1 MTRLFGTCALLLA
14 ACGQTSLAAAQT
26 VPTSFT
32 DLKFVVR
39 PGDRIMIV
47 DQSGIQTDGRI
58 SELDDAA
65 VTIATNVGKLR
76 FREDEV
82 VLIRQRKQDSV
93 RNGIVI
99 GAAIG
104 AGLGVLGEWSCG
116 GYCGHPG
123 LMTLDSAVWG
133 IGVGLLADVLQKT
146 PRDIYRHGAAHDGM
160 TVALTPLLG
169 PQAAGARFALRW

>member
-1 MTRLFGTCALLLA
+1 MPRFFGTCALVLV

-26 VPTSFT
+26 VPTSFS

-47 DQSGIQTDGRI
+47 DRSGIQTDGRI

-65 VTIATNVGKLR
+65 VTIASNVGKVR

-93 RNGIVI
+93 RNGMVM

-104 AGLGVLGEWSCG
+104 AGL
-116 GYCGHPG
+116 
-123 LMTLDSAVWG
+123 
-133 IGVGLLADVLQKT
+133 
-146 PRDIYRHGAAHDGM
+146 
-160 TVALTPLLG
+160 
-169 PQAAGARFALRW
+169 